1 MNLSRF
7 SETEKYWG
15 YNREGALLEAS
26 IALNWAVND
35 WCKPEFVEEIETK
48 FVGR

>member
-15 YNREGALLEAS
+15 YSREGALLEAS

-35 WCKPEFVEEIETK
+35 WCKPELVEEIETK

>member
-15 YNREGALLEAS
+15 YSRDNALLEAS
-26 IALNWAVND
+26 IALNWAVNE
-35 WCKPEFVEEIETK
+35 WCKPEFIEEIETS
-48 FVGR
+48 FVGK

>member
-15 YNREGALLEAS
+15 YDREGALLEAS
-26 IALNWAVND
+26 IALTWAVND
-35 WCKPEFVEEIETK
+35 WFKPEFVEEIETK
-48 FVGR
+48 CVGR